1 MRKLTG
7 IAVVAAAGM
16 VLSAG
21 PASAIVGG
29 EETTADRYPW
39 VVNVINEKPGVPL
52 PWRSGCGGALV
63 APDKVVTAAHCVDE
77 NPMEDFT
84 VAAGRTDLRT
94 QDGEERKVSEVWI
107 HPDFRHEA
115 PPPGQL
121 FRMTSDVAVL
131 TLDAPVSRP
140 TIPLADE
147 HDADLYEP
155 GREAVVLGWGS
166 LTEAPEDAVATP
178 LLHEARMWITP
189 DEPCLRAHEEDG
201 LNPMT
206 FDPAEYVC
214 TRDPIDGSTTGGGD
228 SGGPLVVD
236 GELVGV
242 VGGGSL
248 TQEKNY
254 ASFTDVSAFHTEI
267 DDQLER

>member
-1 MRKLTG
+1 MWLPV
-7 IAVVAAAGM
+7 VVAAGL

-21 PASAIVGG
+21 SASAIVGG
-29 EETTADRYPW
+29 QETTTDRHPW
-39 VVNVINEKPGVPL
+39 VVNVINEKPQVPI

-63 APDKVVTAAHCVDE
+63 APDKVITAAHCVDE
-77 NPMEDFT
+77 NPKEDFT

-107 HPDFRHEA
+107 HPDFRHGA

-121 FRMTSDVAVL
+121 PEQTSDVAVL
-131 TLDAPVSRP
+131 TLESPLPGP
-140 TIPLADE
+140 TIPVADE
-147 HDADLYEP
+147 HDADRYLP

-166 LTEAPEDAVATP
+166 LTAPPEQAVSTP

-189 DEPCLRAHEEDG
+189 DQPCLRAHEEDE

-206 FDPAEYVC
+206 FDPAKYVC

-242 VGGGSL
+242 VAGGSSSL
-248 TQEKNY
+248 DEDY
-254 ASFTDVSAFHTEI
+254 ASFTDLSAFRA
-267 DDQLER
+267 DLEDPLS